1 MVLPHFDEHLE
12 KYANLLIK
20 KGVNIQKGQTLLITI
35 AVEHH
40 KLARLLTKKPMRL
53 VRLRFLLTIMT
64 IRSHARSFLRLM
76 KTVSC
81 RYQIMS
87 LNSHIISLIKK
98 RAA

>member
-1 MVLPHFDEHLE
+1 MVLPHFDDYLE

-40 KLARLLTKKPMRL
+40 KLARLLTKKAYEAGAAE
-53 VRLRFLLTIMT
+53 VLLTIMM

-98 RAA
+98 QAA